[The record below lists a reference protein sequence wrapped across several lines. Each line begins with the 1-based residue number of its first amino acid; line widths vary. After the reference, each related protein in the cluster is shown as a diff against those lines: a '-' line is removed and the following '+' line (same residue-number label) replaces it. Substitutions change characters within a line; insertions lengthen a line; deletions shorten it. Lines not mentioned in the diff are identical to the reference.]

1 MQIRRRY
8 SRERASQS
16 LPNITSQKLE
26 RKATLNLGEG
36 GAAPG
41 RGEGGGRAA
50 PQGGVR
56 EDDGR
61 VQGEGDPEGRHRRRG
76 AARGAGGEGRA

>member
-1 MQIRRRY
+1 M
-8 SRERASQS
+8 
-16 LPNITSQKLE
+16 PTNTSQKLE

-61 VQGEGDPEGRHRRRG
+61 VQGEGDPEGRRAWIG
-76 AARGAGGEGRA
+76 AAGCTAHTSSRKLQRARSRLHQR